1 MTSEPVSRAARAAI
15 FAAVC
20 VLTAALGHAL
30 ASGAPLPWLSLG
42 SAFAGTAS
50 VAWWI
55 AGRERG
61 AVVVTGS
68 AVVTQL
74 GLHSLFGLLRPAP
87 APAPALTGAEHAE
100 LMRHMSH
107 EQLAEHMAG
116 MESGSTGMGSTGM
129 GSTGMGSTGMGS
141 TGMGSTG
148 MGSMD
153 MSAVG
158 MMLPGGHSSA
168 LMFAAHSLAA
178 LVCGLWLWRGEA
190 AAFRLARSL
199 AAVLFVPLWRALRI
213 TGAPAG
219 PPPPSRPVPAGPAR
233 VLRAALLQ
241 HVVSRRGPPGY
252 VALG

>member
-1 MTSEPVSRAARAAI
+1 MTSEPVCRTARAAI

-42 SAFAGTAS
+42 SAFTGTAS
-50 VAWWI
+50 VAWWV

-68 AVVTQL
+68 AVVAQL

-87 APAPALTGAEHAE
+87 SPAPTGAEHAE

-116 MESGSTGMGSTGM
+116 METGSTGMGSTGM
-129 GSTGMGSTGMGS
+129 GSAH
-141 TGMGSTG
+141 

-158 MMLPGGHSSA
+158 MMLPGGHSST

-213 TGAPAG
+213 TGALPG
-219 PPPPSRPVPAGPAR
+219 PPPPACPVPAGPAR

-252 VALG
+252 MALG